1 MRLAIHSSPVAS
13 NTRLLAMES
22 QTITGRIA
30 GAAARTLEPRRQ
42 AAASCPAVT
51 PPDRRA
57 LEALVTGQ
65 LDLVAIIARQL
76 ARELGVAARLLEDLE
91 SAGREGLM
99 SAAQRFDP
107 ERGVPFRRFANY
119 RVRGAMIDAL
129 RRESDLPRR
138 VRRQLQGL
146 EAAQSL
152 NEAGAEQP
160 VPTTAESADAA
171 LATGLVCAPAFDDG
185 EPVAVDQ
192 AEAVDERLAREQLRG
207 LVQQAVADLPEQER
221 ALVQGHYFEGRRFDE
236 VSAELGLSKS
246 WGSRLHSRA
255 VARLTERLRGT
266 GEG

>member
-1 MRLAIHSSPVAS
+1 MA
-13 NTRLLAMES
+13 
-22 QTITGRIA
+22 
-30 GAAARTLEPRRQ
+30 
-42 AAASCPAVT
+42 
-51 PPDRRA
+51 
-57 LEALVTGQ
+57 GQ
-65 LDLVAIIARQL
+65 LDLVSIIARQL
-76 ARELGVAARLLEDLE
+76 ARELGVAARLIEDLE

-146 EAAQSL
+146 EDTQAL
-152 NEAGAEQP
+152 NEAASEQP
-160 VPTTAESADAA
+160 APPTPASADAA
-171 LATGLVCAPAFDDG
+171 LAEHLANLATALATGLVSAPAFDDG
-185 EPVAVDQ
+185 DPIAVDQ
-192 AEAVDERLAREQLRG
+192 AEPVDERLAREQLRVM
-207 LVQQAVADLPEQER
+207 VQQAVTELPDQER

-255 VARLTERLRGT
+255 VARLTERLRGAT
-266 GEG
+266 